1 MIGLS
6 NGRDAGFGR
15 RAGPA
20 RQAVQWW
27 TSPSGRRTR
36 VRGPVEND
44 ASMEIRKQRGFPQ
57 APRLRRISHRPDGGN
72 ASPSTC
78 FQAATIHLKIGNL
91 LSEEWGHPQ
100 GLSLY
105 SILATAKI
113 GPLQQAP
120 TGTKAHHQAPLSRLM
135 FLLENAL
142 MTCFFARRFV
152 AVGSKGFS
160 PPLPPVLPGSK
171 GSERASLPRRRIEG
185 VHPYAGFGVFAG
197 PDPLLAVPAFAEHP
211 LYPDGYRHA
220 LSRN

>member
-135 FLLENAL
+135 FLLENADGSQS
-142 MTCFFARRFV
+142 ARN
-152 AVGSKGFS
+152 ATLQG
-160 PPLPPVLPGSK
+160 
-171 GSERASLPRRRIEG
+171 
-185 VHPYAGFGVFAG
+185 FAG
-197 PDPLLAVPAFAEHP
+197 GVAKARQSLSRYRQFPAPDPLTSLPAIHYLFMT
-211 LYPDGYRHA
+211 R
-220 LSRN
+220 

>member
-78 FQAATIHLKIGNL
+78 FQAAAIHLQIGNL

-135 FLLENAL
+135 FLLENAVFKFPFSMAGSL
-142 MTCFFARRFV
+142 LLIMSCLGKESLWVSANHRERLLEICSVSRTRSSIRF
-152 AVGSKGFS
+152 
-160 PPLPPVLPGSK
+160 
-171 GSERASLPRRRIEG
+171 
-185 VHPYAGFGVFAG
+185 
-197 PDPLLAVPAFAEHP
+197 
-211 LYPDGYRHA
+211 
-220 LSRN
+220 

>member
-78 FQAATIHLKIGNL
+78 FQAAAIHLQIGNL

-135 FLLENAL
+135 FLLENAGRNHRSHPVSPSG
-142 MTCFFARRFV
+142 CPVRNRAGRARCRPRSRRFRPV
-152 AVGSKGFS
+152 PVNAVGNRRRS
-160 PPLPPVLPGSK
+160 PGS
-171 GSERASLPRRRIEG
+171 
-185 VHPYAGFGVFAG
+185 GFGPPRDRPG
-197 PDPLLAVPAFAEHP
+197 SD
-211 LYPDGYRHA
+211 R
-220 LSRN
+220 S

>member
-57 APRLRRISHRPDGGN
+57 AARLRRISHRPDGGN

-135 FLLENAL
+135 FLLENASRSP
-142 MTCFFARRFV
+142 TR
-152 AVGSKGFS
+152 S
-160 PPLPPVLPGSK
+160 PPASRQRTRPIRAIRSREWEGFHRGPRPPQLADPG
-171 GSERASLPRRRIEG
+171 GRG
-185 VHPYAGFGVFAG
+185 
-197 PDPLLAVPAFAEHP
+197 
-211 LYPDGYRHA
+211 
-220 LSRN
+220 

>member
-6 NGRDAGFGR
+6 NGRAAGLGR

-20 RQAVQWW
+20 RQAVEWW
-27 TSPSGRRTR
+27 TSPAGRRAR

-57 APRLRRISHRPDGGN
+57 AARLRRISHRPDGGY

-78 FQAATIHLKIGNL
+78 FQAAAIHLKIGNF
-91 LSEEWGHPQ
+91 LSEEWGRAQ
-100 GLSLY
+100 GLRLY

-135 FLLENAL
+135 FLLENAISGL
-142 MTCFFARRFV
+142 RSRDCAVTLRGCPKFRGTVGWNPADWQVEMRRMCGHV
-152 AVGSKGFS
+152 
-160 PPLPPVLPGSK
+160 
-171 GSERASLPRRRIEG
+171 RRTT
-185 VHPYAGFGVFAG
+185 
-197 PDPLLAVPAFAEHP
+197 
-211 LYPDGYRHA
+211 
-220 LSRN
+220 

>member
-57 APRLRRISHRPDGGN
+57 AARLRRIFHRPDGGN

-78 FQAATIHLKIGNL
+78 FQAAAIHLQIGNL

-135 FLLENAL
+135 FSLENASDGPSDRSPHGL
-142 MTCFFARRFV
+142 PTSDRETSSPYNSDEKDDRRYMRRWD
-152 AVGSKGFS
+152 AGN
-160 PPLPPVLPGSK
+160 
-171 GSERASLPRRRIEG
+171 RAHGDGWEPFRVTQR
-185 VHPYAGFGVFAG
+185 
-197 PDPLLAVPAFAEHP
+197 LLAAA
-211 LYPDGYRHA
+211 
-220 LSRN
+220 

>member
-78 FQAATIHLKIGNL
+78 FQAAAIHLQIGNL

-135 FLLENAL
+135 FLLENAS
-142 MTCFFARRFV
+142 R
-152 AVGSKGFS
+152 S
-160 PPLPPVLPGSK
+160 PPASRQRTRPIRAIRSREWEGFHRGPRPPQLADPG
-171 GSERASLPRRRIEG
+171 GRG
-185 VHPYAGFGVFAG
+185 
-197 PDPLLAVPAFAEHP
+197 
-211 LYPDGYRHA
+211 
-220 LSRN
+220 